1 MPALRWQR
9 LRDQACSFDIA
20 TASFAQAPV
29 LSPVVF
35 WRMAPLS
42 DAGTPRSTSPEG
54 FAYVP
59 DRGASGL
66 YSAQAQV
73 VYPHIIQYWLDQ
85 DEGRGARSTLPTSQ
99 QWPEAFA
106 YVANRGASGR
116 YSDQAQFIY
125 THIIQYWL
133 DQDEARGV
141 SGSSGRR
148 SEHVVQY
155 WRDRDE
161 GPRMAPG

>member
-1 MPALRWQR
+1 MPQAQDARECRQASIGKQAGIGRHRQAGRQAYARSCQLPALQWQR
-9 LRDQACSFDIA
+9 LRDRASSFDIA

-106 YVANRGASGR
+106 YVAN
-116 YSDQAQFIY
+116 
-125 THIIQYWL
+125 H
-133 DQDEARGV
+133 
-141 SGSSGRR
+141 
-148 SEHVVQY
+148 
-155 WRDRDE
+155 
-161 GPRMAPG
+161 